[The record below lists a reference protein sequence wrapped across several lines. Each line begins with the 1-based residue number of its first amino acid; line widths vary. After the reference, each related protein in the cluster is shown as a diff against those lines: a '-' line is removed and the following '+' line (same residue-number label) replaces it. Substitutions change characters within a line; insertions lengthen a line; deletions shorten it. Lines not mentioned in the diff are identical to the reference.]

1 MSGKRLLRGILQTVV
16 LSDGSA
22 FTTRVAAFK
31 NQPRVLL
38 CKSDLNATL
47 LAARAQKHVKP
58 PKKGRGTYYD

>member
-1 MSGKRLLRGILQTVV
+1 MV